1 MPVLRDRHQ
10 RGIEYLRLSVTDRCD
25 FRCSYCLPQDYRAA
39 AEPHAWLN
47 FAEIERVVRVFAA
60 LGVRRIRL
68 TGGEPLTRRQLP
80 SLAARLSALPGVE
93 DLSLS
98 TNASQLAKQAQAL
111 KTAGVQRLNVSL
123 DSLDPAR
130 FAAITQHGDLAQ
142 VLAGLDVAQAVGFD
156 PIKINT
162 VLLHGVNTA
171 ELQALV
177 DFCAARHFILRLIET
192 MPLGNTGQAAQ
203 TQYVNLQ
210 DIKAYLAQ
218 RYTMVPEDAVGG
230 GGPARYFRLAENQLR
245 IGFITPI
252 SQHFCASCNRVR
264 LDVEGNLHLCLGQ
277 NDVVPLR
284 PLLRGGASD
293 AELEAA
299 IVAAVWN
306 KPERHEFQEK
316 PGQII
321 RFMALTGG

>member
-1 MPVLRDRHQ
+1 MVSLRDRYQ
-10 RGIEYLRLSVTDRCD
+10 RPIEYLRLSVTDRCD

-39 AEPHAWLN
+39 AEPKAWLN
-47 FAEIERVVRVFAA
+47 FAEIERVVRVFAR

-68 TGGEPLTRRQLP
+68 TGGEPLTRRNLP
-80 SLAARLSALPGVE
+80 VLASALKAIPGVE

-98 TNASQLAKQAQAL
+98 TNASQLAKQAVAL
-111 KTAGVQRLNVSL
+111 KAAGIQRLNVSL
-123 DSLDPAR
+123 DSLDPTR
-130 FAAITQHGDLAQ
+130 FAAITQYGELAQ
-142 VLAGLDVAQAVGFD
+142 VLAGLEAAQAVGFT

-162 VLLHGVNTA
+162 VLLHGINVT

-177 DFCAARHFILRLIET
+177 DFCAAHRFILRLIEA
-192 MPLGNTGQAAQ
+192 MPLGSAGQSAMAQ
-203 TQYVNLQ
+203 AVNLQ

-218 RYTMVPEDAVGG
+218 RYTLLPDTVGG
-230 GGPARYFRLAENQLR
+230 GGPARYFRLAENQLQL
-245 IGFITPI
+245 GFITPI
-252 SQHFCASCNRVR
+252 SQHFCATCNRVR

-284 PLLRGGASD
+284 PLLRAGASE

-299 IVAAVWN
+299 IIAAVWR

-316 PGQII
+316 PRQII